1 MKAELATEISFS
13 FPNEAGVLAKTA
25 RAFTD
30 AGIGIKGMLNVSKGS
45 TTETF
50 MVLSSG
56 VEKAKQILT
65 EQGVESVGEGS
76 VVGVQ
81 VEGETGAL
89 AEMAEKLAAA
99 NLNIAN
105 MYVSESVRGPSI
117 VYISTN
123 DDDKAVEVLS
133 KE

>member
-13 FPNEAGVLAKTA
+13 FPNEVGVLARAA
-25 RAFTD
+25 RAFSN
-30 AGIGIKGMLNVSKGS
+30 AGIGIKGILNYSKGS

-76 VVGVQ
+76 VVGVE
-81 VEGETGAL
+81 VEGETGAI
-89 AEMAEKLAAA
+89 AEMAEKLSAAHINIS
-99 NLNIAN
+99 NL
-105 MYVSESVRGPSI
+105 YVSESVRGPSI
-117 VYISTN
+117 VYIATN
-123 DDDKAVEVLS
+123 DDDKAVEVLNG
-133 KE
+133 

>member
-13 FPNEAGVLAKTA
+13 FPNETGVLARAA
-25 RAFTD
+25 RAFTN

-56 VEKAKQILT
+56 VEKAKKILT

-81 VEGETGAL
+81 VEGETGAI
-89 AEMAEKLAAA
+89 AEMAERLAAA
-99 NLNIAN
+99 HINIAN

-123 DDDKAVEVLS
+123 DDDKAVEVLG

>member
-13 FPNEAGVLAKTA
+13 FPNEIGVLAKTA
-25 RAFTD
+25 RAFTE

-50 MVLSSG
+50 MVVSDG
-56 VEKAKQILT
+56 VEKAKDILT
-65 EQGVESVGEGS
+65 KQGVESIGEGT

-89 AEMAEKLAAA
+89 AEMAEKLATAKI
-99 NLNIAN
+99 NIAN
-105 MYVSESVRGPSI
+105 MYVTESVRGPSI

-133 KE
+133 S